1 MQTVGAPFGAWLLL
15 GLNPRIVE
23 LVVALVLMLM
33 IFLHC
38 KLHTR
43 AQQGIQWLVS
53 KASAISRC
61 SSFRRPYD
69 RLDLDGND
77 PSSRGEPAAAGWA
90 EATVIKVQM
99 AEQQPAVIDITA
111 DAQQQG
117 YGRQSSDITT
127 QLASDDEPGLQATS
141 SITSTDAAAVGLS
154 HTEAPAGGSSCQ
166 NEYPTAPLQPGSSTA
181 SASSAQQALDA
192 TAISITQSNQCTHAE
207 ASTEPD
213 CERASLLQ
221 HQQLSAPDPEHQPC
235 SSSTP
240 STSNAAA
247 GTIFQRSCRWMS
259 QSYQR
264 VCEQWTD
271 PAKRREMLRI
281 TGYGSLAGTAGGIM
295 AGMTGM
301 GGPPLMFLYE
311 KMQVGCAAGPLRG
324 IIHCLY
330 ADAIMREQLP
340 GPLAEGALVGN
351 AFLVIPC

>member
-1 MQTVGAPFGAWLLL
+1 
-15 GLNPRIVE
+15 
-23 LVVALVLMLM
+23 M

-43 AQQGIQWLVS
+43 AQQGIQWLLS
-53 KASAISRC
+53 KASAINRC

-77 PSSRGEPAAAGWA
+77 PSLRSQPAAAGWA
-90 EATVIKVQM
+90 EATVTKVQM

-111 DAQQQG
+111 EAQQQG
-117 YGRQSSDITT
+117 CGRQSSGITR
-127 QLASDDEPGLQATS
+127 QLASDDESSLQAVS
-141 SITSTDAAAVGLS
+141 SITSTGPASGGLS
-154 HTEAPAGGSSCQ
+154 TIEAPAGGSCCQ
-166 NEYPTAPLQPGSSTA
+166 HACSTAPLS
-181 SASSAQQALDA
+181 SASSTQQASDTGTA
-192 TAISITQSNQCTHAE
+192 AISVTQSSRCAHAE
-207 ASTEPD
+207 PSTEPD

-221 HQQLSAPDPEHQPC
+221 HQQLSASDPEAHTC
-235 SSSTP
+235 SRSTP

-247 GTIFQRSCRWMS
+247 GTIFQRSWRWMS
-259 QSYQR
+259 QCWQR

-281 TGYGSLAGTAGGIM
+281 TGYGSLAGTAAGIM

-311 KMQVGCAAGPLRG
+311 KMQVGWAAGRG

-330 ADAIMREQLP
+330 ADISKGEQLAVP
-340 GPLAEGALVGN
+340 ARLQ
-351 AFLVIPC
+351 